1 MKYEIEKND
10 LYYVLIPKEE
20 KIDSVLAPTL
30 KADLITYEVEGAK
43 NIILDLK
50 NVKFMD
56 SSGLSA
62 MLVGNRTFREKN
74 CSFVICNVNNH
85 IEKVLKISKLDTV
98 LGILPTLQ
106 EAIDSIQLDEI
117 EKGMN

>member
-10 LYYVLIPKEE
+10 LYYILIPKEE
-20 KIDSVLAPTL
+20 KIDSVLAPSL
-30 KADLITYEVEGAK
+30 KADLVTYELEGAK

-62 MLVGNRTFREKN
+62 MLVGNRIFREKN
-74 CSFVICNVNNH
+74 YSFIICNVSNH

-98 LGILPTLQ
+98 LNILPSLQ
-106 EAIDSIQLDEI
+106 ESIDSIQLDEI